1 MPLARIFR
9 VGLACPSRQARKIR
23 EQLAAKP
30 AVTLPRT
37 PPGICRAIANTP
49 ASRRAAIRPQREL
62 LRHRRQ
68 AEWKGAGIA
77 WSTDALWPGR
87 RRASLGIVHGLGA
100 TFGSAD
106 GTTNPYFA
114 SVARPGSLF
123 TNSRNARA
131 ASLSFALFS
140 MTTACSIAG

>member
-1 MPLARIFR
+1 MPLARIFQ

-23 EQLAAKP
+23 ERSVVKP
-30 AVTLPRT
+30 TVTIPRT

-49 ASRRAAIRPQREL
+49 ANRPAAIRLQREL
-62 LRHRRQ
+62 LRHWRQ
-68 AEWKGAGIA
+68 AELRGAGIA

-87 RRASLGIVHGLGA
+87 RCVSLVIVHGLGA
-100 TFGSAD
+100 AFESAD
-106 GTTNPYFA
+106 GTANPYFA

-140 MTTACSIAG
+140 MTKDRKS